1 MNGTS
6 SGKTGKPDDDRGE
19 GGDADGE
26 SQGHP
31 RRWAILVAICAALL
45 VIVVDN
51 TVLNVA
57 LPSIAAAFDAST
69 AWQQAVLDAYTV
81 VFSGLLITAG
91 ALSDRWGRRRT
102 MVAGL
107 LVLGL
112 ASTAAALAWSVWW
125 LVAMRA
131 LMGVGAALVMPATLA
146 LLVHVF
152 PVHERPRAF
161 AVWGVVASV
170 AMAVGPVLGG
180 ALVSLWNWTG
190 AFLVNA
196 PVVCVAVVAIRRLVP
211 ESRDSGAR
219 PVDARS
225 ALWITLG
232 MVALT
237 SAVILA
243 GEGDASRPAMLVAVL
258 VTPVAGV
265 AFVRRQRRASAPMVD
280 LALYRDRRFAGGSA
294 AVTVIS
300 MGTGSTLFILAQYLQ
315 LVRGMSPL
323 QAGLASAPMAAGI
336 VLGSYAGGRAPARIG
351 HRLSIIA
358 GFACTAVG
366 FLFLA
371 ALTPHGSYALAAA
384 GLFLVGGGNGFA
396 GPAVTSTVLGAVPR
410 DRAGLGSALNDT
422 HQQFGVALGVALLG
436 GLLAAAYRSGL
447 PAAVPADARGALAAT
462 LDHAAALPGNSGK
475 AVATAARAAFTR
487 AQTATMLGAAV
498 CVTAGV
504 LVAALVLRP
513 DRGDDDSTR
522 RSDRGDG
529 HSTRTAPTGAG
540 DRVVRARDRTAGSRA
555 RGSGAGA
562 AGRTWA
568 GSRRRGA
575 GRMRGDPGQ

>member
-1 MNGTS
+1 MSGTA
-6 SGKTGKPDDDRGE
+6 PDGH
-19 GGDADGE
+19 E
-26 SQGHP
+26 SAHDQGHP

-57 LPSIAAAFDAST
+57 LPSIAARFEAST

-91 ALSDRWGRRRT
+91 ALSDRWGRRRA

-107 LVLGL
+107 VVLGL
-112 ASTAAALAWSVWW
+112 SSAAAALAWSVWW

-152 PVHERPRAF
+152 PAHERPRAF

-180 ALVSLWNWTG
+180 ALVALWSWTG
-190 AFLVNA
+190 AFLVNV
-196 PVVCVAVVAIRRLVP
+196 PVACGAVVAIWRLVP
-211 ESRDSGAR
+211 ESRDSSVR
-219 PVDARS
+219 PVDPRS
-225 ALWITLG
+225 AAWITVG

-237 SAVILA
+237 TGVILA
-243 GEGDASRPAMLVAVL
+243 GEGGPSQPAVL
-258 VTPVAGV
+258 VAAPVALLAGA
-265 AFVRRQRRASAPMVD
+265 AFLRRQRRAAAPMVD
-280 LALYRDRRFAGGSA
+280 LSLYRDRQFAGGSA
-294 AVTVIS
+294 AVTIIS

-315 LVRGMSPL
+315 LVRGMDPL
-323 QAGLASAPMAAGI
+323 QAGLASAPMAAGV

-351 HRLSIIA
+351 HRLSVIA
-358 GFACTAVG
+358 GFTATAVG

-371 ALTPHGSYALAAA
+371 ALTPHGSYLLAAV

-396 GPAVTSTVLGAVPR
+396 GPAVTSTVLGAVPK

-436 GLLAAAYRSGL
+436 GLVAAVYRAGL
-447 PAAVPADARGALAAT
+447 PATVPGEARGALAAT
-462 LDHAAALPGNSGK
+462 LDHSRGLPEGRGDALAAA
-475 AVATAARAAFTR
+475 ARTAFTQ
-487 AQTATMLGAAV
+487 AQTATMLAAAG
-498 CVTAGV
+498 CVTVGV
-504 LVAALVLRP
+504 VIAALVLRR
-513 DRGDDDSTR
+513 DTGEDEGRAK
-522 RSDRGDG
+522 
-529 HSTRTAPTGAG
+529 RT
-540 DRVVRARDRTAGSRA
+540 
-555 RGSGAGA
+555 
-562 AGRTWA
+562 GRPA
-568 GSRRRGA
+568 RRRRA
-575 GRMRGDPGQ
+575 ERESA